1 MIKTILYT
9 KNPPVEC
16 CSIQDIVAYAEENNV
31 YYRCLINEHSPIYN
45 VKEGTHILTTK
56 GNDLYVLE
64 TSFREDAF
72 DFAKYSSITTPVV
85 IEDLTF

>member
-9 KNPPVEC
+9 KNPEETY
-16 CSIQDIVAYAEENNV
+16 SIPEVVAWAEENNV
-31 YYRCLINEHSPIYN
+31 YYRCLVNEDSPLYN

-64 TSFREDAF
+64 VSYREDAF
-72 DFAKYSSITTPVV
+72 DFAKFSSITTPVL
-85 IEDLTF
+85 IEDITF

>member
-1 MIKTILYT
+1 MVKTILYT
-9 KNPPVEC
+9 KNPINSS
-16 CSIQDIVAYAEENNV
+16 SIQSIVNYAEENNA
-31 YYRCLINEHSPIYN
+31 YYRCLVNEENPLYN

-72 DFAKYSSITTPVV
+72 DFAKYSSITTPVL
-85 IEDLTF
+85 IEQINF

>member
-1 MIKTILYT
+1 MVKTILYT
-9 KNPPVEC
+9 KNPVNSYSTE
-16 CSIQDIVAYAEENNV
+16 SIVKYAEENNV
-31 YYRCLINEHSPIYN
+31 YYRCLVNEESPLYN

-72 DFAKYSSITTPVV
+72 DFAKYSSITTPVLV
-85 IEDLTF
+85 DHVNF